1 MQPTPNPSPTR
12 GIPRVGALAT
22 VRNRRGVIAAVE
34 PHQSDA
40 EGLLHLVSVE
50 YVDPDGPPEDLLV
63 WEREP
68 AYQVLEP
75 TALPDVVQS
84 QPMVPAHLDALV
96 RATRWTALQPFVDPD
111 GSGPLER
118 LPLAAPFYGAIQV
131 EDFQLVPLLKALRMP
146 RVSLMLADDVGLG
159 KTIEAGL
166 IVAELIQRRR
176 IRRVLVVCPAS
187 LRTQWKREMW
197 DKFSLTFDIVD
208 RRSTEALHKRVG
220 MDANPWRSHP
230 RIVTSFDYLKQ
241 PDVLEQFR
249 SAFPSDGT
257 ANLPWDLLIVDEVHN
272 LAPAAIGEDSEVSR
286 LLQLLS
292 PWFEHKLFLSATP
305 HNGHTRCFTGLL
317 ECLDPVRFS
326 RESVLTARARE
337 RAEEVVIRRLKREV
351 NERSNPPRFAER
363 MLEPV
368 ALQLGGPE
376 RALSAAFSDFR
387 AKVRSLVGRGSKHE
401 RLAGTFAVEVLGKRL
416 LSCPATFAESWWRY
430 RAGMTGDEAAEVSE
444 VRAAEQSSREGI
456 SDDLEIESRARHA
469 AQTVGAWLKPLADQ
483 LTNEVQVMEGALQAL
498 GLDGP
503 SGNGVPRVPQ
513 ADARYAAL
521 DGLIK
526 RRLLNGSGFRADER
540 LVVFTEYKTT
550 LDYLNHR
557 LSAQFPGDGVVR
569 VLCGGGDMS
578 DQERDDLI
586 ASFNDPTD
594 PVRILVA
601 TDAAAEGLNLQESAR
616 YLLHFDVPW
625 NPARLEQRNGRLDR
639 HGQARDVVV
648 HHFVTDDDADLDFLA
663 YVVGKVHRIR
673 EDLGST
679 GEVFDAALE
688 RRLILGEDPS
698 LVKSDLNRQID
709 AARGRVEVPRKADI
723 ETGEEELAR
732 LRALAAE
739 VDLDAESLCTTLNLA
754 IGQGGQALE
763 GPDARGRYRLGHQIP
778 DHWTALVNDCL
789 RLPDRA
795 GRRGALPYLLFDPS
809 RLVTLVGGRPVFK
822 PERDTALLH
831 LGHPMFHQA
840 LASFARLRFPGP
852 GGQSRWTVRAGPV
865 PEGADALL
873 LLTVEEMAVNELRET
888 FHHWVRTLQLPIRDG
903 KLEALLPHVPA
914 SELRVPS
921 ATPSAIEVRRAR
933 EVWDE
938 IAPGLRGLLE
948 ARAAELTSQVKGA
961 LAAELETERDRE
973 SKRFQSRQAE
983 VSELIQN
990 TTLARLQREIDEL
1003 KAEARQGTF
1012 FDSEERL
1019 ADIERSVQEKE
1030 EEVRRRREHYEQL
1043 RVQLE
1048 RERKRVLE
1056 LLLPKRYALRGGAQV
1071 FPVSV
1076 EIRLSAGGSGR

>member
-1 MQPTPNPSPTR
+1 MPPTHDSSPT
-12 GIPRVGALAT
+12 GAIPRVGALAT

-50 YVDPDGPPEDLLV
+50 YVDPDGPSEDLLV

-84 QPMVPAHLDALV
+84 QPMVPEHLDALV

-118 LPLAAPFYGAIQV
+118 MPLAAPFYGAIQV

-176 IRRVLVVCPAS
+176 IRRVLVLCPAS
-187 LRTQWKREMW
+187 LRTQWKQEMW
-197 DKFSLTFDIVD
+197 EKFSLTFDIVD
-208 RRSTEALHKRVG
+208 RRSTEALRKRVG

-230 RIVTSFDYLKQ
+230 RIVASFDYLKQ

-249 SAFPSDGT
+249 AAFPSDDT

-272 LAPAAIGEDSEVSR
+272 LAPAAIGVDSDASR
-286 LLQLLS
+286 LLQYLT

-337 RAEEVVIRRLKREV
+337 RAEEVVIRRLKREI

-363 MLEPV
+363 SLDPV
-368 ALQLGGPE
+368 RLQLGAQE
-376 RALSAAFSDFR
+376 RALSAAFSEFR
-387 AKVRSLVGRGSKHE
+387 TKVRSLVGRASKQE

-416 LSCPATFAESWWRY
+416 LSCPATFSESWWRY
-430 RAGMTGDEAAEVSE
+430 RSGMTGEETAEVSE
-444 VRAAEQSSREGI
+444 VRAAERSTREGI
-456 SDDLEIESRARHA
+456 SDDPEIESRARHA
-469 AQTVGAWLKPLADQ
+469 AQTVGAWLKPLADG
-483 LTNEVQVMEGALQAL
+483 LASEVQLVERTLREL

-503 SGNGVPRVPQ
+503 SGKGSPRRPN
-513 ADARYAAL
+513 ADARYDAL
-521 DGLIK
+521 EGLIK
-526 RRLLNGSGFRADER
+526 RLLLNGSDFRADER
-540 LVVFTEYKTT
+540 LVIFTEYKTT
-550 LDYLNHR
+550 LDYLNQR
-557 LSAQFPGDGVVR
+557 LSSEFSGDGLVR
-569 VLCGGGDMS
+569 VLYGGMD
-578 DQERDDLI
+578 DVDRDEI
-586 ASFNDPTD
+586 KAAFNDPAD

-663 YVVGKVHRIR
+663 YVVSKVHRIR

-688 RRLILGEDPS
+688 RRLIRGEDAS
-698 LVKSDLNRQID
+698 RVKSDLDLQVES
-709 AARGRVEVPRKADI
+709 ARGRAEVPRSTRI

-732 LRALAAE
+732 LRALAEE
-739 VDLDAESLCTTLNLA
+739 VDLDAESLCDTLNLA
-754 IGQGGQALE
+754 IGQGGRALE
-763 GPDARGRYRLGHQIP
+763 GPDERGRYRLGHQLP
-778 DHWTALVNDCL
+778 EHWNALVNDCL

-795 GRRGALPYLLFDPS
+795 GRRGALPFLVFDPS
-809 RLVTLVGGRPVFK
+809 RLIATIGGRPVFR

-831 LGHPMFHQA
+831 LGHPMYHQA

-852 GGQSRWTVRAGPV
+852 GGQSRWSVRLGAV
-865 PEGADALL
+865 PDGADALL
-873 LLTVEEMAVNELRET
+873 LLTVEELAVNELRET
-888 FHHWVRTLQLPIRDG
+888 FHHWVRTLQLPIRG
-903 KLEALLPHVPA
+903 GNLGQSLPHVPA
-914 SELRVPS
+914 HNLRVPPT
-921 ATPSAIEVRRAR
+921 TPAASEIRRAR
-933 EVWDE
+933 ELWDE
-938 IAPGLRGLLE
+938 VAQGLRGLLE
-948 ARAAELTSQVKGA
+948 VQAAELTRQVKAA
-961 LAAELETERDRE
+961 LATELEAERDRE

-990 TTLARLQREIDEL
+990 TTLTRLQREIDEL
-1003 KAEARQGTF
+1003 KAEAQQGTL
-1012 FDSEERL
+1012 FDPEERV
-1019 ADIERSVQEKE
+1019 AEIERSVEEKE
-1030 EEVRRRREHYEQL
+1030 EEVRRRRAHYEQL
-1043 RVQLE
+1043 RLQLE

-1056 LLLPKRYALRGGAQV
+1056 LLLPKRYALRGTAQV

-1076 EIRLSAGGSGR
+1076 EVRLPAERGGAT